1 MNINIMSVAGICII
15 STILCSLF
23 GNIGKEYSMYIK
35 LAAAAAV
42 LSIIIIFVSP
52 IAETIHD
59 IYEKA
64 GAGEEYLTV
73 LFKALGICYLA
84 QFAGDLCRDSGENA
98 LASQA
103 ELAGKIALL
112 ILALPL
118 FNSLTD
124 IVIKLI

>member
-1 MNINIMSVAGICII
+1 MNINIMSITGICII

-23 GNIGKEYSMYIK
+23 GNFSKEYSMYIK
-35 LAAAAAV
+35 LAATAAI
-42 LSIIIIFVSP
+42 LSIIIFFISP

-64 GAGEEYLTV
+64 GAGEEYLTI

-84 QFAGDLCRDSGENA
+84 QFAGDLCRDNGENA

-103 ELAGKIALL
+103 ELAGKISLL
-112 ILALPL
+112 IIALPL